1 MTTNRSLTAGLL
13 LALGLILPS
22 SAAFADDDQF
32 SVMTA
37 QWWQAM
43 LSVPPGV
50 NPAVDTTGA
59 NCMLGQRGPVWLL
72 AGTFSGGSAVRSC
85 SIPQGA
91 WLFFPVVNFV
101 NFNTPNCNQGP
112 GNLSVDTLRSQ
123 IVSIVDAATNL
134 SVTLDGRPVREIV
147 RVKSVPF
154 AVTLPV
160 DNIFGPNA
168 CGAGIGLSGVFSP
181 AIDDGFY
188 SLLPPLSSGK
198 HTLHI
203 YGQMPA
209 AAVTVDVTYN
219 LTIVPVILN

>member
-1 MTTNRSLTAGLL
+1 MITNRSLTAGLL
-13 LALGLILPS
+13 LTLGLILPS
-22 SAAFADDDQF
+22 GTAFADDNQF
-32 SVMTA
+32 STLTA
-37 QWWQAM
+37 QWWQTM

-50 NPAVDTTGA
+50 NPAADPTGA
-59 NCMLGQRGPVWLL
+59 DCMLGQRGPVWLL
-72 AGTFSGGSAVRSC
+72 AGTFSGGSATRSC
-85 SIPQGA
+85 SIPQGD
-91 WLFFPVVNFV
+91 WLFFPVVNYV

-112 GNLSVDTLRSQ
+112 GNLSVATLRSQ
-123 IVSIVDAATNL
+123 IVAIVDGATNL
-134 SVTLDGRPVREIV
+134 SVTLDGEPVKNIA

-160 DNIFGPNA
+160 DNVFGSNP
-168 CGAGIGLSGVFSP
+168 CGTGVGLSGVYSP

-188 SLLPPLSSGK
+188 TLLPPLSSGK

-209 AAVTVDVTYN
+209 AGVTVDVTYN